1 MYVTML
7 HNTLK
12 EGWKLLL
19 EEFDPSETAI
29 FNPSQ
34 VFTPVEGMPK
44 VAVSCFS
51 FVTFERMLALFP
63 DAYRIAEMKCASQRF
78 PVYKVRYR
86 DVELALYMSGVGAP
100 QCVGAQEEIYALGAQ
115 CLVLFGT
122 CGVLDRSIG
131 DCAVILPTSAMR
143 DEGTSYHY
151 APPSDEIAVNAHHT
165 RLFLDLMQEMHL
177 PCVTGKCWT
186 TDSMYRETR
195 QKTARRKKAG
205 CICVDMECAS
215 VAAVAQFRGKEAL
228 HFFYAADNLDSAVW
242 EERSL
247 SNFANLDAKDRVAA
261 IALEAA
267 RRITLNMTIPGS

>member
-1 MYVTML
+1 ML
-7 HNTLK
+7 LH
-12 EGWKLLL
+12 
-19 EEFDPSETAI
+19 EFDPEETAI

-34 VFTPVEGMPK
+34 VFSTVEGMPK

-51 FVTFERMLALFP
+51 FVTFGRMLALFP
-63 DAYRIAEMKCASQRF
+63 DAEEIATMKCASQRF
-78 PVYKVRYR
+78 PVYRVRYR
-86 DVELALYMSGVGAP
+86 EVELALYMSGVGAP
-100 QCVGAQEEIYALGAQ
+100 QCVGNQEEIYAMGVDT
-115 CLVLFGT
+115 LVLFGT

-151 APPSDEIAVNAHHT
+151 APPSDEMEVNTHHAG
-165 RLFLDLMQEMHL
+165 LFLDLMQEMNI

-195 QKTARRKKAG
+195 EKTARRKAQG

-215 VAAVAQFRGKEAL
+215 VAAVAQFRQREAL
-228 HFFYAADNLDSAVW
+228 HFFYAADNLDAEEW
-242 EERSL
+242 DERSL

-267 RRITLNMTIPGS
+267 RRITLSKAACAQA

>member
-1 MYVTML
+1 ML
-7 HNTLK
+7 LH
-12 EGWKLLL
+12 
-19 EEFDPSETAI
+19 EFDPAETAI
-29 FNPSQ
+29 FNPEM
-34 VFTPVEGMPK
+34 VFSPVEGMPK

-51 FVTFERMLALFP
+51 YVTFERMLALFP
-63 DAYRIAEMKCASQRF
+63 DAVQIAEMKCASQRF

-100 QCVGAQEEIYALGAQ
+100 LCVGNQEEIYALGVE

-122 CGVLDRSIG
+122 CGVLDRNIG

-151 APPSDEIAVNAHHT
+151 APPSDEIDVNLHHAD
-165 RLFLDLMQEMHL
+165 LFLSLMREMRL

-195 QKTARRKKAG
+195 EKTARRKAAG
-205 CICVDMECAS
+205 CVCVDMECAS
-215 VAAVAQFRGKEAL
+215 VAAAARFRGKEAL
-228 HFFYAADNLDSAVW
+228 HFFYAADNLDAAEW
-242 EERSL
+242 DERSL
-247 SNFANLDAKDRVAA
+247 SNFANLEEKDRIAL

-267 RRITLNMTIPGS
+267 RRITLTKASPKEA